1 MNIVPDRVD
10 RMRADVLPELHRA
23 ATAIFLLLTVL
34 RCGGRRVALTPE
46 AIASVDTIAVAQV
59 ADPPSYLIQHHGGSG
74 SYFPG
79 RD

>member
-1 MNIVPDRVD
+1 
-10 RMRADVLPELHRA
+10 MRADVLPELHRA